1 MPRADQANVRN
12 ASGLWYVDTRC
23 VRCDAALSWN
33 DGDAIFLVGHLPEKG
48 TLLAY
53 FGHQPQPGAS
63 SRLRTKKAMKAISP
77 RTFHQIGH
85 VAPTPQPTDS
95 SC

>member
-12 ASGLWYVDTRC
+12 APGLWYVDARR

-33 DGDAIFLVGHLPEKG
+33 DGDAIFLVGHLPEKC

-53 FGHQPQPGAS
+53 FGHRPQPGDGS
-63 SRLRTKKAMKAISP
+63 QLRTKKATKAISP
-77 RTFHQIGH
+77 RTFHQIGR
-85 VAPTPQPTDS
+85 VAPTSQLTNL